1 MDPETSF
8 LLEIRLFGNTF
19 RPEFV
24 AYSLTKVVD
33 SDTTNFKDFLDDVLK
48 SHPSGCNEVVQVLY
62 YFAPEKQHLEIKT
75 DQDMVAM
82 FNRHA
87 DSKVIHISI
96 AYNAHT
102 HDPAPI
108 PDVETSPCGK
118 GVPRKE
124 SQVTEPSQLAVSQL
138 TESGTQRTEPR

>member
-8 LLEIRLFGNTF
+8 PLKIRMVGNTF

-48 SHPSGCNEVVQVLY
+48 SHPSGYNEVVQVFF
-62 YFAPEKQHLEIKT
+62 YFALVKQHREIKT

-96 AYNAHT
+96 AYNAPT
-102 HDPAPI
+102 SDPTPI
-108 PDVETSPCGK
+108 PDVESSPCGK
-118 GVPRKE
+118 GVPQKE
-124 SQVTEPSQLAVSQL
+124 S
-138 TESGTQRTEPR
+138 